1 MPPSLSWKFTEKE
14 FTEQVKDVKLFV
26 KCIQAITL
34 NHPPFLCGFASLRE
48 ISMSDFR
55 LIDVLDCAKSTHGL
69 QRDCSVRRCALPARI
84 RMQSG
89 YFVMSVDR
97 VSLHAV
103 AGPRTSEHMPLS
115 VWSLPVPN
123 PQ

>member
-34 NHPPFLCGFASLRE
+34 NHPPLLCGFASLRE

-55 LIDVLDCAKSTHGL
+55 TCSSILHLTQGREGAKRERKREPVAAEVVTAFHRFGEFSL
-69 QRDCSVRRCALPARI
+69 QISHNDFA
-84 RMQSG
+84 
-89 YFVMSVDR
+89 
-97 VSLHAV
+97 
-103 AGPRTSEHMPLS
+103 
-115 VWSLPVPN
+115 
-123 PQ
+123 